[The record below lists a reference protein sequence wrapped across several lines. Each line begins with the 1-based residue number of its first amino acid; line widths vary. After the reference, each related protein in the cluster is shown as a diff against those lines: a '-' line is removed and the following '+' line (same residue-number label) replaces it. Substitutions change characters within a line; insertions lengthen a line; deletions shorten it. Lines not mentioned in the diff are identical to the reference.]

1 MKLEGKSKNAVIGT
15 MLLVVG
21 VAFAFWT
28 LALSPK
34 RDEAA
39 KLGAQVKQLESSLAQ
54 HQSEVEV
61 AEEARKDFP
70 VAYQRLVVL
79 GKAVPGDDETPSL
92 LVQLNRISEKA
103 HVRFETLQLEPG
115 SGSESESEA
124 ASVPP
129 SANGEPVSPT
139 EAAASLL
146 PLGATIG
153 PAGLAVMPYKLTFKG
168 DFFKMADFI
177 EGLDALVK
185 TTNEKVAVDGR
196 LITVNGFSLNEAEA
210 GFPGLKATFAITTYL
225 TPPSQGLTAGASPEG
240 PEGVTSVPASTTT
253 GGAP

>member
-1 MKLEGKSKNAVIGT
+1 MKLEGKTKNVVIGA
-15 MLLVVG
+15 MLLLVV

-28 LALSPK
+28 MVLSPK

-39 KLGAQVKQLESSLAQ
+39 KLGTQVKKLETSLAQ
-54 HQSEVEV
+54 HQAEVEV
-61 AEEARKDFP
+61 AEEARKEFP

-79 GKAVPGDDETPSL
+79 GKAVPGDDETASL

-103 HVRFETLQLEPG
+103 HVRFETLQLEPSSD
-115 SGSESESEA
+115 SGSESE
-124 ASVPP
+124 ASVSE

-139 EAAASLL
+139 EASASLL
-146 PLGATIG
+146 PLGATVG
-153 PAGLAVMPYKLTFKG
+153 SAGLAVMPYKLTFQG

-196 LITVNGFSLNEAEA
+196 LITVDGFTLEEADA
-210 GFPGLKATFAITTYL
+210 GFPDLEATFVVTTYL

-240 PEGVTSVPASTTT
+240 PEGVTSVPASITT

>member
-1 MKLEGKSKNAVIGT
+1 MKLEGKTKNVVIGA
-15 MLLVVG
+15 MLLLVV
-21 VAFAFWT
+21 VAVAFWT

-39 KLGAQVKQLESSLAQ
+39 KLGTQVKKLETSLAQ
-54 HQSEVEV
+54 HQAEVEV
-61 AEEARKDFP
+61 AEEARKEFP

-79 GKAVPGDDETPSL
+79 GKAVPGDDETASL

-103 HVRFETLQLEPG
+103 HVRLETLQIEPSSE
-115 SGSESESEA
+115 SGSESE
-124 ASVPP
+124 ASVPEG
-129 SANGEPVSPT
+129 ANGEPVSPT
-139 EAAASLL
+139 EASASLL
-146 PLGATIG
+146 SLGAAVG
-153 PAGLAVMPYKLTFKG
+153 SAGLAVMPYKLTFQG

-177 EGLDALVK
+177 EGLDELVK

-196 LITVNGFSLNEAEA
+196 LITVNGFVLEEAEA
-210 GFPGLKATFAITTYL
+210 GFPDLEATFVVTTYL
-225 TPPSQGLTAGASPEG
+225 TPPSQGLTAGSAPEG

>member
-1 MKLEGKSKNAVIGT
+1 MKLEGKAKNAVIGA
-15 MLLVVG
+15 MLLLVV

-28 LALSPK
+28 MVLSPK

-39 KLGAQVKQLESSLAQ
+39 KLGAQVKQLETSLAQ
-54 HQSEVEV
+54 HQAEVEV
-61 AEEARKDFP
+61 AEEARKEFP

-79 GKAVPGDDETPSL
+79 GQAVPGDDETASL

-103 HVRFETLQLEPG
+103 NVRFETLQLESG
-115 SGSESESEA
+115 SGSEGET
-124 ASVPP
+124 SVPTSP
-129 SANGEPVSPT
+129 NGEPVSPT
-139 EAAASLL
+139 EATASLL
-146 PLGATIG
+146 PLGATVG
-153 PAGLAVMPYKLTFKG
+153 SAGLAAMPYKLTFQG

-185 TTNEKVAVDGR
+185 TTNEKVTVDGR
-196 LITVNGFSLNEAEA
+196 LITVNGFALEEGEA
-210 GFPGLKATFAITTYL
+210 GFPNLQATFVVTTYL

>member
-1 MKLEGKSKNAVIGT
+1 MKLEGKTKNAVIGA
-15 MLLVVG
+15 MLLLVV

-28 LALSPK
+28 LVLSPK

-39 KLGAQVKQLESSLAQ
+39 KLGAQVKKLEASLAQ
-54 HQSEVEV
+54 HQAEVEV
-61 AEEARKDFP
+61 AEEARKEFP
-70 VAYQRLVVL
+70 LAYQRLVVL
-79 GKAVPGDDETPSL
+79 GKAVPGDDETASL

-103 HVRFETLQLEPG
+103 HVRFEALQLEPG
-115 SGSESESEA
+115 SSSSSESEA
-124 ASVPP
+124 SVPT

-139 EAAASLL
+139 EASASLL
-146 PLGATIG
+146 PLGATVG
-153 PAGLAVMPYKLTFKG
+153 SAGLAVMPYKLTFQG

-177 EGLDALVK
+177 KGLDALVK

-196 LITVNGFSLNEAEA
+196 LITVDGFVLEEAEA
-210 GFPGLKATFAITTYL
+210 GFPDLEATFVVTTYL

-240 PEGVTSVPASTTT
+240 PEGVSSVPASTTT

>member
-1 MKLEGKSKNAVIGT
+1 MKLEGKTKNAVIGA
-15 MLLVVG
+15 MLLLII

-28 LALSPK
+28 MALSPK

-39 KLGAQVKQLESSLAQ
+39 KLGAQMKKLETSLAQ
-54 HQSEVEV
+54 HQAEVEV
-61 AEEARKDFP
+61 AEEARKEFP

-79 GKAVPGDDETPSL
+79 GKAVPGDDETASL

-103 HVRFETLQLEPG
+103 HVRFETLKLEPG
-115 SGSESESEA
+115 SGSESE
-124 ASVPP
+124 ASVPS

-139 EAAASLL
+139 EASASLL
-146 PLGATIG
+146 PLGATVG
-153 PAGLAVMPYKLTFKG
+153 SAGLAVMPYKLTFQG

-177 EGLDALVK
+177 KGLDALVK

-196 LITVNGFSLNEAEA
+196 LITVNGFTLEEADA
-210 GFPGLKATFAITTYL
+210 GFPDLEATFVVTTYL

>member
-1 MKLEGKSKNAVIGT
+1 MMKLEGKNKNVVIGA
-15 MLLVVG
+15 MLLLVG
-21 VAFAFWT
+21 VAFAFWI

-39 KLGAQVKQLESSLAQ
+39 KLGAQVKQLETSLAQ
-54 HQSEVEV
+54 HQAEVEV
-61 AEEARKDFP
+61 AEEARKEFP

-79 GKAVPGDDETPSL
+79 GKAVPGDDETASL
-92 LVQLNRISEKA
+92 MVQLNRISEKA
-103 HVRFETLQLEPG
+103 HVRFETLQLE
-115 SGSESESEA
+115 SDSSSESEA
-124 ASVPP
+124 TSAPP

-139 EAAASLL
+139 EASAALL
-146 PLGATIG
+146 PLGATVG
-153 PAGLAVMPYKLTFKG
+153 SAGLAVMPYKLTFQG

-177 EGLDALVK
+177 KGLDELVK

-196 LITVNGFSLNEAEA
+196 LITVNGFVLGEAEA
-210 GFPGLKATFAITTYL
+210 GFPDLQATFVVTTYL

>member
-1 MKLEGKSKNAVIGT
+1 MKLEGKTKNAVIGA
-15 MLLVVG
+15 MLLLVV

-34 RDEAA
+34 RDEAT
-39 KLGAQVKQLESSLAQ
+39 KLGAQVKQLETSLAQ
-54 HQSEVEV
+54 HQAEVEV
-61 AEEARKDFP
+61 GEEARKEFP

-79 GKAVPGDDETPSL
+79 GQAVPGDDETASL

-103 HVRFETLQLEPG
+103 HVRFETLQLESG
-115 SGSESESEA
+115 SGSEGE

-129 SANGEPVSPT
+129 SASGEPVSPT

-146 PLGATIG
+146 PLGATVG
-153 PAGLAVMPYKLTFKG
+153 SAGLAAMPYKLTFQG

-196 LITVNGFSLNEAEA
+196 LITVNGFALEEADA
-210 GFPGLKATFAITTYL
+210 GFPSLQATFVVTTYL
-225 TPPSQGLTAGASPEG
+225 TPPTQGLTAGASPEG

>member
-1 MKLEGKSKNAVIGT
+1 MKLEGKTKNAVIGA
-15 MLLVVG
+15 MLLLVG

-39 KLGAQVKQLESSLAQ
+39 KLGTQVKKLETSLAQ
-54 HQSEVEV
+54 HQAEVEV
-61 AEEARKDFP
+61 AEEARKEFP

-79 GKAVPGDDETPSL
+79 GKAVPGDDETASL
-92 LVQLNRISEKA
+92 LVQLTRISEKA

-115 SGSESESEA
+115 SDSGSESE
-124 ASVPP
+124 ASARP
-129 SANGEPVSPT
+129 SNGEPVSPT
-139 EAAASLL
+139 EASASLL
-146 PLGATIG
+146 PLGATVG
-153 PAGLAVMPYKLTFKG
+153 SAGLAVMPYKLTFQG

-177 EGLDALVK
+177 KGLDELVK

-196 LITVNGFSLNEAEA
+196 LITVNGFSLEEAEA
-210 GFPGLKATFAITTYL
+210 GFPDLQATFVVTTYL

>member
-1 MKLEGKSKNAVIGT
+1 MKLEGKTKNAVIGA
-15 MLLVVG
+15 MLLLVV

-28 LALSPK
+28 MALSPK

-39 KLGAQVKQLESSLAQ
+39 KLGAQVKKLETSLAQ
-54 HQSEVEV
+54 HQAEVEV
-61 AEEARKDFP
+61 AEEARKEFP

-79 GKAVPGDDETPSL
+79 GKAVPGDDETASL

-103 HVRFETLQLEPG
+103 HIRFETLQLEPS
-115 SGSESESEA
+115 SGSETE

-139 EAAASLL
+139 EASASLL
-146 PLGATIG
+146 PLGATVG
-153 PAGLAVMPYKLTFKG
+153 PAGLAVMPYKLTFQG

-177 EGLDALVK
+177 KGLDALVK

-196 LITVNGFSLNEAEA
+196 LITVDGFTLEEAAA
-210 GFPGLKATFAITTYL
+210 GFPDLQATFVVTTYL

>member
-1 MKLEGKSKNAVIGT
+1 MKLEGKSKNAVIGA

-39 KLGAQVKQLESSLAQ
+39 KLGTRVKQLETSLAQ
-54 HQSEVEV
+54 HQAEVAV
-61 AEEARKDFP
+61 AEEARQSFP
-70 VAYQRLVVL
+70 VDYQRLVVL
-79 GKAVPGDDETPSL
+79 GKAVPGDDETASL

-115 SGSESESEA
+115 STSESEA
-124 ASVPP
+124 TSAPP
-129 SANGEPVSPT
+129 SASGEPVSPT

-153 PAGLAVMPYKLTFKG
+153 PAGLAVMPYKLTFQG

-177 EGLDALVK
+177 EGLDELVK

-196 LITVNGFSLNEAEA
+196 LITVNGFALEEAEA
-210 GFPGLKATFAITTYL
+210 GFPDLQATFVVTTYL

-240 PEGVTSVPASTTT
+240 PETVTSVPASTTT

>member
-39 KLGAQVKQLESSLAQ
+39 KLGAQVKQLETSLSQ

-70 VAYQRLVVL
+70 VDYQRLVVL
-79 GKAVPGDDETPSL
+79 GKAVPGDDETSSL
-92 LVQLNRISEKA
+92 LVQLNRISEKS

-115 SGSESESEA
+115 SVSESEA
-124 ASVPP
+124 TSVPP
-129 SANGEPVSPT
+129 SANGKPVSPT

-146 PLGATIG
+146 PLGATVG
-153 PAGLAVMPYKLTFKG
+153 SAGLAVMPYKLTFQG

-210 GFPGLKATFAITTYL
+210 GFPGLKATFVITTYL

>member
-1 MKLEGKSKNAVIGT
+1 MKLEGKTKNAVIGA
-15 MLLVVG
+15 MLLLVV

-28 LALSPK
+28 MMLSPK

-39 KLGAQVKQLESSLAQ
+39 KLGAQVKQLETSLAQ
-54 HQSEVEV
+54 HQAEVEV
-61 AEEARKDFP
+61 AEEARKEFP

-79 GKAVPGDDETPSL
+79 GKAVPGDDETASL

-115 SGSESESEA
+115 SGSGSEDEA
-124 ASVPP
+124 GVPS

-139 EAAASLL
+139 EASASLL
-146 PLGATIG
+146 PLGATVG
-153 PAGLAVMPYKLTFKG
+153 SAGLAVMPYKLTFQG

-177 EGLDALVK
+177 KGLDALVK

-196 LITVNGFSLNEAEA
+196 LITVDGFVLEEAEA
-210 GFPGLKATFAITTYL
+210 GFPDLEATFVVTTYL

-240 PEGVTSVPASTTT
+240 PEGATSVPASTTT

>member
-1 MKLEGKSKNAVIGT
+1 MKLEGKFKNAVIGA
-15 MLLVVG
+15 MLLLVV

-34 RDEAA
+34 RDEAT
-39 KLGAQVKQLESSLAQ
+39 KLGAQVKQLETSLAQ
-54 HQSEVEV
+54 HQAEVEV
-61 AEEARKDFP
+61 GEEARRGFP

-79 GKAVPGDDETPSL
+79 GQAVPGDDETASL

-103 HVRFETLQLEPG
+103 HVRFETLQLESGSG
-115 SGSESESEA
+115 SGSEGE

-129 SANGEPVSPT
+129 SASGEPVSPT

-146 PLGATIG
+146 PLGATVG
-153 PAGLAVMPYKLTFKG
+153 SAGLAVMPYKLIFQG

-196 LITVNGFSLNEAEA
+196 LITVNGFALEEADA
-210 GFPGLKATFAITTYL
+210 GFPSLQATFVVTTYL